1 MRVDLSEREE
11 AVRKT
16 LKRIH
21 ILKSFNTDLFSTY
34 CPVPV
39 DQAVSFKIF
48 KYLNYFIMC
57 FNKIDINNQFAFA
70 IIEFKIGP
78 PGINWTIYTKK

>member
-21 ILKSFNTDLFSTY
+21 ILNSFNTDLFSTY

-48 KYLNYFIMC
+48 KYFKLFYN
-57 FNKIDINNQFAFA
+57 AF
-70 IIEFKIGP
+70 
-78 PGINWTIYTKK
+78 